1 MTNKHGETKQMMA
14 EESLKFQGN
23 KFSKPRILL
32 IILAVI
38 ALIVL
43 VVGIVL
49 IALSAKKKDCDGKE
63 EKRPGSPGGQTSSA
77 FCEYSEEAKR
87 IGLDDILLRAKKS
100 YYENFPFQ
108 LPNDPDATRDEIKK
122 GYKVYNP
129 TPEYIKKVTDAA
141 RKLFK
146 EVNETKVDSDKLKP
160 RERKALAQLKHYL
173 KTVFGQPMDMNYYSG
188 HWMTKP
194 TYPSQ
199 IFNVG
204 KHLNALLNLFKPE
217 NLQDV
222 TVIEEK
228 LMAHKQGILRYAENL
243 RMGVTHGMVYSQE
256 ACFAS
261 LSIMKSF
268 YLNIAL
274 KNATGKS

>member
-1 MTNKHGETKQMMA
+1 MMA

-38 ALIVL
+38 GLIVL

-194 TYPSQ
+194 TLPSQ

-222 TVIEEK
+222 TLIEEK
-228 LMAHKQGILRYAENL
+228 LKAHKEGILRYAENL